1 MVSRTLRAALAAGLV
16 VVPAAVA
23 QQAIYAQCGGSGYSG
38 GTTCVSGSTCVVVN
52 PYYSQCLPGSASTSS
67 TSSACTTTITISSRA
82 STTTATTPPPSSTTT
97 TTTPP
102 PASTTP
108 TKTTTAATTTTS
120 KASSGGSGPGT
131 ALQSGYYWVR
141 AVEDP
146 NFHKY
151 LQTYP
156 QYTTGLATLNSYTT
170 AGQFQVVNGQLV
182 ELVSASATSPT
193 LLYANVGQPATPSSS
208 LLPVSFS
215 TTQNGWGTFAFS
227 GDALTWSATNV
238 TRQNLAAWYVC
249 AGQQLFINTG
259 AYLYGTPSG
268 CADET
273 IHYYNGATAVA

>member
-1 MVSRTLRAALAAGLV
+1 MVSTTLRAALAAGLIV
-16 VVPAAVA
+16 IPAAVA

-52 PYYSQCLPGSASTSS
+52 PYYSQCLPGSASSSS
-67 TSSACTTTITISSRA
+67 TSSACTTTITISSRV
-82 STTTATTPPPSSTTT
+82 STTTATTPPSSSTTI
-97 TTTPP
+97 TTPA

-120 KASSGGSGPGT
+120 KVSSGGSGPGST
-131 ALQSGYYWVR
+131 LQGSYLWIR

-151 LQTYP
+151 LQTSP

-170 AGQFQVVNGQLV
+170 AGQFNVVNGQLV
-182 ELVSASATSPT
+182 ELISATATSPT

-215 TTQNGWGTFAFS
+215 TTQNGWGSFAFS
-227 GDALTWSATNV
+227 GDALTWSAANV
-238 TRQNLAAWYVC
+238 TRGNLAAWYVC
-249 AGQQLFINTG
+249 TGQQLFINTG

-268 CADET
+268 CYDET
-273 IHYYNGATAVA
+273 IHFYNGATAVA